1 MAQFPTVAVEE
12 GLAFPNA
19 TAGSGSTQ
27 MAIALRGLF
36 TMGTPPDLAR
46 VLATTGGLTI
56 TLVPGTVFGL
66 YIRNVGVNPVQV
78 TWTPTAGASAVIQD
92 LAPGAFIA
100 FAQPAN
106 AAAVVTATPGITAL
120 TLTAL
125 TASTPCEVAA
135 IG

>member
-19 TAGSGSTQ
+19 VAGSGATQ

-36 TMGTPPDLAR
+36 TMGTPPDLAKIA
-46 VLATTGGLTI
+46 VTTGGVTV
-56 TLVPGTVFGL
+56 TLVPATVFGV
-66 YIRNVGVNPVQV
+66 YIRNVGVNPIQV

-100 FAQPAN
+100 FAQPSN

-125 TASTPCEVAA
+125 TATTFCEVAA